1 MAEEIVSPVEAVRA
15 RLQAEID
22 AQLGA
27 LAAQHQQAVDAARQA
42 VERELD
48 ERWSTRL
55 NAVQQEAVEA
65 AISRQEMEQVLA
77 ANREEMLV
85 AQREQARSDDTP
97 AILTALSAID
107 SANTASE
114 TLHAILRAAARVA
127 PRTAL
132 LVSQQA
138 VTSDSNQGQLIP
150 WTTDGVPSLSLE
162 ALRPGMV
169 AVPLMLD
176 GVSVAVLYGDDQGAA
191 KSDGGISTN
200 PSWPERLQLIAGIG
214 ATRLGY
220 LTAVRTVQ
228 AMRWRPPEAPAAAA
242 TNTSAATSPTST
254 SDEEE
259 QAAKR
264 YARLLVSEIKLY
276 NEAAVRT
283 GREHRDLLRRLHPE
297 IDRARRLYEQR
308 IPATVRRRIQLF
320 DHELVQTLAG
330 GDALLLG

>member
-1 MAEEIVSPVEAVRA
+1 MPEEIISPVESARA

-27 LAAQHQQAVDAARQA
+27 LATQHQQAIDAARQA
-42 VERELD
+42 AERELD

-55 NAVQQEAVEA
+55 QAVQQEAVEA
-65 AISRQEMEQVLA
+65 AISRQEVEQALA
-77 ANREEMLV
+77 ANREQLLV
-85 AQREQARSDDTP
+85 AQRAQARFDDTP
-97 AILTALSAID
+97 AILSALSAID
-107 SANTASE
+107 SANTVSD
-114 TLHAILRAAARVA
+114 TLHAILRAAAGVA
-127 PRTAL
+127 PRAAL

-138 VTSDSNQGQLIP
+138 VTSDSNQGQLTP
-150 WTTDGVPSLSLE
+150 WTTDGVASLAPE
-162 ALRPGMV
+162 ALRPGTV
-169 AVPLMLD
+169 AVPLLLD
-176 GVSVAVLYGDDQGAA
+176 GVPVAVLYGDEEGAET
-191 KSDGGISTN
+191 SDGGIPIN
-200 PSWPERLQLIAGIG
+200 PSWPERVRLIAGVG

-228 AMRWRPPEAPAAAA
+228 AMRWRTSEAPAATNAAA
-242 TNTSAATSPTST
+242 TTTPAST

-283 GREHRDLLRRLHPE
+283 GREQRDLLTRLHPE

-308 IPATVRRRIQLF
+308 IPATVRRRAQLF

>member
-1 MAEEIVSPVEAVRA
+1 MPEEIISPVESARA

-22 AQLGA
+22 AQLGV
-27 LAAQHQQAVDAARQA
+27 LAAHHQQAVETARQM

-55 NAVQQEAVEA
+55 KAVQQEAVEA
-65 AISRQEMEQVLA
+65 AISRQEMEQALA
-77 ANREEMLV
+77 VSREELLV
-85 AQREQARSDDTP
+85 AQREQTRSDDKT

-107 SANTASE
+107 RATTVSD
-114 TLHAILRAAARVA
+114 TLHAILRAAAAVA
-127 PRTAL
+127 PRAAL
-132 LVSQQA
+132 MVSQQG
-138 VTSDSNQGQLIP
+138 VFFDHKRGQLTP
-150 WTTDGVPSLSLE
+150 WTTDGVASLAPE
-162 ALRPGMV
+162 ALRPGTL

-176 GVSVAVLYGDDQGAA
+176 GVAVAVLYGDDEGAETT
-191 KSDGGISTN
+191 DGGMAASTGW
-200 PSWPERLQLIAGIG
+200 SECFQLIAGVG

-220 LTAVRTVQ
+220 LTALRTVQ
-228 AMRWRPPEAPAAAA
+228 AIRWRTPELPPATNVAA
-242 TNTSAATSPTST
+242 TTSATST
-254 SDEEE
+254 SDEEA

-283 GREHRDLLRRLHPE
+283 GREHRDLLKRLHPE

-308 IPATVRRRIQLF
+308 VPATVPRRAQLF
-320 DHELVQTLAG
+320 DLELVQTLAG